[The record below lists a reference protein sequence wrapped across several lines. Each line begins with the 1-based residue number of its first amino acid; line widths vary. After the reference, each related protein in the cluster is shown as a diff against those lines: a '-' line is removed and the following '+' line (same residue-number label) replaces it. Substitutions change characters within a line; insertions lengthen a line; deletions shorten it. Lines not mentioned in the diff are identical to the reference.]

1 MLLKGYYE
9 YYFLLLANTQP
20 FPENHR
26 KCVYVSNHS
35 FSHFG
40 AVILRQTVLVCGMI
54 LHVLTI
60 QI

>member
-26 KCVYVSNHS
+26 KCVYVSDHT
-35 FSHFG
+35 FSPFLCCYTTPNC
-40 AVILRQTVLVCGMI
+40 VSVRDDFVC
-54 LHVLTI
+54 T
-60 QI
+60 